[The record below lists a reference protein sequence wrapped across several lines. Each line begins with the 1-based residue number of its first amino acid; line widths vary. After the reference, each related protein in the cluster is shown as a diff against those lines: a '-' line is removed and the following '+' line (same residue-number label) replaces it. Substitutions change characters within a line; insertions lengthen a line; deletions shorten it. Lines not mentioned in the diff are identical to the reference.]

1 MSPRFICPHCHSPV
15 EPQRMDIL
23 VSDQADCRICPEC
36 DEPIVLVATLGL
48 PMTAQVIVMDNAS
61 DSPFPGE
68 EIRL

>member
-1 MSPRFICPHCHSPV
+1 
-15 EPQRMDIL
+15 MDIL